1 MKAPVM
7 MLSDLRD
14 NVRRTALALLVCF
27 GVIAV
32 ALGYW
37 QVWRAAD
44 LGLDPAN
51 PRVANERLM
60 LPRGRILDRNGQ
72 VLAESQSTPG
82 GSQRH
87 YTDPSLVH
95 TIGFHSDRF
104 GDTNLEAVYAA
115 ELSGERSLSP
125 FDRLGQQLFHRPPQP
140 DDLVLTID
148 KRIHD
153 AAIAALGKSDGAIV
167 AIDPRSGAVLAMASR
182 PFFDPNAPD
191 DQLAKLQSDPAQPL
205 FNRALQ
211 ALYVP
216 GSTFKTVTA
225 TAALDRNMVD
235 LNQRFMCTTAVKIGT
250 YSVDCRNSQHIPR
263 LTYEQAYAWSSNRVF
278 GLTGLLLGFPNL
290 APINPWLD
298 DKPPSA
304 YPWSE
309 NGASIRA
316 SADVLEE
323 YARRFGFGRGI
334 PFDVPVATSQIKN
347 ADTQWS
353 PELLVQT
360 AFGQGE
366 LQATPMQMAL
376 VAATVA
382 NGGRVP
388 TPYVAAELRKG
399 SDTRQLHE
407 PGQFYSIA
415 SSSEAA
421 STMVSFMVEGVDN
434 GYAAKAAIP
443 GIKVGGKTG
452 TAEVGDGT
460 SHSWFIGFAPAE
472 APRIA
477 VAVIME
483 HQGSGSDF
491 ATPAAQQVMR
501 AALAVYK

>member
-1 MKAPVM
+1 MT
-7 MLSDLRD
+7 DLRD
-14 NVRRTALALLVCF
+14 NVRRAGLALLVCF
-27 GVIAV
+27 GVVAV

-37 QVWRAAD
+37 QVWRATD
-44 LGLDPAN
+44 LGQDPAN
-51 PRVANERLM
+51 PRIANARLM

-72 VLAESQSTPG
+72 VLAQSQSTPSG
-82 GSQRH
+82 LQRH

-115 ELSGERSLSP
+115 QLTGERSLSP
-125 FDRLGQQLFHRPPQP
+125 LDRLAQQLFHRAPRP
-140 DDLVLTID
+140 DNLVLTID

-153 AAIAALGKSDGAIV
+153 AAIAALGNANGAIV

-182 PFFDPNAPD
+182 PFFDPNASD
-191 DQLAKLQSDPAQPL
+191 EQLARLQSDPAQPL

-235 LNQRFMCTTAVKIGT
+235 LNQRFMCTTAVKIGA
-250 YSVDCRNSQHIPR
+250 YSVDFRHSQHIPR
-263 LTYEQAYAWSSNRVF
+263 VTYKQAYAWSSNRVF

-298 DKPPSA
+298 DKPPGA

-316 SADVLEE
+316 SADVLED

-334 PFDVPVATSQIKN
+334 PFDVPVATSQVKN
-347 ADTQWS
+347 PDTQWT

-376 VAATVA
+376 VAATIA

-388 TPYVAAELRKG
+388 TPYLAAELRSG
-399 SDTRQLHE
+399 GASRQLHT
-407 PGQFYSIA
+407 PGESFSTA
-415 SSSEAA
+415 TTADTAA
-421 STMVSFMVEGVDN
+421 TMVSFFVEGTVR
-434 GYAAKAAIP
+434 G
-443 GIKVGGKTG
+443 
-452 TAEVGDGT
+452 
-460 SHSWFIGFAPAE
+460 
-472 APRIA
+472 
-477 VAVIME
+477 
-483 HQGSGSDF
+483 
-491 ATPAAQQVMR
+491 
-501 AALAVYK
+501 

>member
-1 MKAPVM
+1 M
-7 MLSDLRD
+7 MLNDLRD
-14 NVRRTALALLVCF
+14 NVRRTGLALLVCF

-44 LGLDPAN
+44 LGADPAN

-72 VLAESQSTPG
+72 VLAETQSTPQ

-125 FDRLGQQLFHRPPQP
+125 FDRLGQQLFHRAPQP

-182 PFFDPNAPD
+182 PFFDPNASD
-191 DQLAKLQSDPAQPL
+191 AEMARLQSDPSQPL

-235 LNQRFMCTTAVKIGT
+235 LSQRFMCTTAVKIGT

-278 GLTGLLLGFPNL
+278 GLTGLLLG
-290 APINPWLD
+290 
-298 DKPPSA
+298 
-304 YPWSE
+304 
-309 NGASIRA
+309 
-316 SADVLEE
+316 
-323 YARRFGFGRGI
+323 
-334 PFDVPVATSQIKN
+334 
-347 ADTQWS
+347 
-353 PELLVQT
+353 
-360 AFGQGE
+360 
-366 LQATPMQMAL
+366 
-376 VAATVA
+376 
-382 NGGRVP
+382 
-388 TPYVAAELRKG
+388 
-399 SDTRQLHE
+399 
-407 PGQFYSIA
+407 
-415 SSSEAA
+415 
-421 STMVSFMVEGVDN
+421 
-434 GYAAKAAIP
+434 
-443 GIKVGGKTG
+443 
-452 TAEVGDGT
+452 
-460 SHSWFIGFAPAE
+460 
-472 APRIA
+472 
-477 VAVIME
+477 
-483 HQGSGSDF
+483 
-491 ATPAAQQVMR
+491 
-501 AALAVYK
+501 